1 MQYFADTPTGAWAE
15 LLRHEEITDPADL
28 AGISTRLWAV
38 RIGDVEMHEP
48 KLPLAALTSAPD
60 EYEVCRT
67 EARRLRAAGAVRFM
81 TVSAALQAGEAA
93 GFHVGTAGLI
103 RATPRDGKVVVH
115 FGVLPDA
122 EGWCAAD
129 AARPDAD
136 LLGYI
141 RPLRPA

>member
-1 MQYFADTPTGAWAE
+1 VQYFADTPTGAWAE

-38 RIGDVEMHEP
+38 RIGDVEMQEP
-48 KLPLAALTSAPD
+48 KLPLAAFTSAPD
-60 EYEVCRT
+60 GYEVCRT
-67 EARRLRAAGAVRFM
+67 EARRLRAGGAVRLV

-93 GFHVGTAGLI
+93 GFRVGSAGLT
-103 RATPRDGKVVVH
+103 RAAPRDGRVVVH
-115 FGVLPDA
+115 FGVLPAA
-122 EGWCAAD
+122 EGWCAAES
-129 AARPDAD
+129 ARPEAD

>member
-1 MQYFADTPTGAWAE
+1 VRASKGKIICCAAAFKTLLSAESGHRPRIPRGHRGADTG
-15 LLRHEEITDPADL
+15 
-28 AGISTRLWAV
+28 
-38 RIGDVEMHEP
+38 
-48 KLPLAALTSAPD
+48 SA
-60 EYEVCRT
+60 
-67 EARRLRAAGAVRFM
+67 
-81 TVSAALQAGEAA
+81 
-93 GFHVGTAGLI
+93 
-103 RATPRDGKVVVH
+103 PRDGKVVVH

>member
-1 MQYFADTPTGAWAE
+1 VHYFADTP
-15 LLRHEEITDPADL
+15 
-28 AGISTRLWAV
+28 AGRQ
-38 RIGDVEMHEP
+38 
-48 KLPLAALTSAPD
+48 
-60 EYEVCRT
+60 
-67 EARRLRAAGAVRFM
+67 LRAAGAVRLM

-93 GFHVGTAGLI
+93 GFHVGTAGLT
-103 RATPRDGKVVVH
+103 RAAPRDGKVVVH

-141 RPLRPA
+141 RPAPGLSGGHGCPQTGVNQKSG